1 MIELGD
7 FVGQMC
13 PSRANIIKK
22 GIVIQSLAD
31 SYVVQWLAYD
41 KTFWMEFQHPV
52 FEELNRSYL
61 LTKTSIH
68 RKNSEVEITI
78 LNKAGYYDVGEA

>member
-78 LNKAGYYDVGEA
+78 FNKAGYYDVGEA

>member
-7 FVGQMC
+7 FIGQMC
-13 PSRANIIKK
+13 PNKSNIIKK
-22 GIVIQSLAD
+22 GIVIESLPD
-31 SYVVQWLAYD
+31 SYVVQWLTYD

-61 LTKTSIH
+61 LTKMSIH
-68 RKNSEVEITI
+68 RKNSEVDITI
-78 LNKAGYYDVGEA
+78 LNKAGYYGVGEA

>member
-7 FVGQMC
+7 FIGQMC
-13 PSRANIIKK
+13 PNKFNIIKK
-22 GIVIQSLAD
+22 GIVIESLPD
-31 SYVVQWLAYD
+31 SYVVQWLTYD
-41 KTFWMEFQHPV
+41 KTFWMEMQHPV

-61 LTKTSIH
+61 LTKMSIH
-68 RKNSEVEITI
+68 RKNSEVGITI

>member
-31 SYVVQWLAYD
+31 SYVVQWLTYD
-41 KTFWMEFQHPV
+41 KTFWMEEQHPV
-52 FEELNRSYL
+52 FEELNRGYL
-61 LTKTSIH
+61 LTKMSIH
-68 RKNSEVEITI
+68 RTNSEVDITI